1 MFGLNI
7 NNTVGMLEYGSA
19 PSNNNNI
26 NIGFVVGGAVG
37 GVIVLALSLLLIVLV
52 PVLCCFY
59 SSISKY
65 KVELRK
71 AQHSVD
77 NM

>member
-7 NNTVGMLEYGSA
+7 NNTVGMLEYGSTL
-19 PSNNNNI
+19 SNNNI
-26 NIGFVVGGAVG
+26 DIGFVVGGAVG
-37 GVIVLALSLLLIVLV
+37 GVIVLALTLLLKVLV
-52 PVLCCFY
+52 PVLYCFY

-65 KVELRK
+65 KLMK

>member
-1 MFGLNI
+1 MFGVNI
-7 NNTVGMLEYGSA
+7 NNTVGTLEYGSA
-19 PSNNNNI
+19 LSNSNI
-26 NIGFVVGGAVG
+26 DIGFVVGGAVG

-52 PVLCCFY
+52 PVLYCFY